1 LAQFKINN
9 ILIPEELPLI
19 ALKNTILFPKVVIP
33 LIVQRPKSVGALESA
48 MNRDRLVFFVT
59 QKNIEDN
66 VRMDDLFK
74 IGTIGRIVSVFK
86 LPDGSS
92 KVDVEGLI
100 RARISELSKED
111 PFFVVKTNPI
121 AARSLSTENLEE
133 KALTRLVIDQ
143 FRNISEIKSFPSVSP
158 EIIYMMSQ
166 LKDVDQLISLVTVN
180 LSLEVQDQQNIL
192 ETEDPREALKK
203 LSLFLTRELE
213 ILEAEK
219 IVAKET
225 KKQLGKMQKELFLR
239 EQLKSIEKE
248 LGVDDEKDDV
258 NLLKTKIEAAG
269 MPKEVKDKAF
279 KELSRLAKM
288 PPFNPEVSYLR
299 TYLDWLVDIP
309 WSKKTKEKINLK
321 EAEKILNQDH
331 YGLNKVKERIL
342 EYLAVQKQVG
352 KLKGPI
358 LCLVGPPGTGKTSIG
373 QSVARA
379 LGRKFVRVSLGGLRD
394 EAEIR
399 GHRRTY
405 VGALPGRIIQ
415 GIHTAAVKNPVFMLD
430 EIDKLGM
437 DFRGDPSS
445 ALLEALDPQQ
455 NNAFSDHYLEV
466 PFDLSEVLF
475 ITTANTL
482 ETIPYALRDRLEI
495 IFFPGYTEQ
504 EKFHIAKSFL
514 MPKLLRDHG
523 LKNKTLV
530 FADSALS
537 DIIRKHTR
545 EAGVRDLER
554 QLASIMRKVT
564 RRIVES
570 NSHKQIRVTKEVIHK
585 YLGPT
590 KYSHQMAETK
600 DEIGRSTGLAWTPVG
615 GDILPIEVVKM
626 PGKGKLILTG
636 QLGQVMK
643 ESAQAALSFA
653 RAHVSKFGIKEDF
666 TKDDIHIHVPEG
678 GIKKDGPSAG
688 IAMTTALISLF
699 LAKPFRKEV
708 CMTGEVTLRGKVLE
722 IGGVKEKVLAAHRA
736 GLKVI
741 ILPADNKK
749 DMEDIPKEIQR
760 DVKFFFVK
768 TMEEVL
774 RIALK

>member
-1 LAQFKINN
+1 
-9 ILIPEELPLI
+9 
-19 ALKNTILFPKVVIP
+19 
-33 LIVQRPKSVGALESA
+33 
-48 MNRDRLVFFVT
+48 M
-59 QKNIEDN
+59 
-66 VRMDDLFK
+66 
-74 IGTIGRIVSVFK
+74 
-86 LPDGSS
+86 
-92 KVDVEGLI
+92 
-100 RARISELSKED
+100 
-111 PFFVVKTNPI
+111 
-121 AARSLSTENLEE
+121 
-133 KALTRLVIDQ
+133 
-143 FRNISEIKSFPSVSP
+143 
-158 EIIYMMSQ
+158 
-166 LKDVDQLISLVTVN
+166 
-180 LSLEVQDQQNIL
+180 
-192 ETEDPREALKK
+192 
-203 LSLFLTRELE
+203 
-213 ILEAEK
+213 
-219 IVAKET
+219 
-225 KKQLGKMQKELFLR
+225 
-239 EQLKSIEKE
+239 
-248 LGVDDEKDDV
+248 
-258 NLLKTKIEAAG
+258 
-269 MPKEVKDKAF
+269 
-279 KELSRLAKM
+279 
-288 PPFNPEVSYLR
+288 
-299 TYLDWLVDIP
+299 
-309 WSKKTKEKINLK
+309 
-321 EAEKILNQDH
+321 
-331 YGLNKVKERIL
+331 
-342 EYLAVQKQVG
+342 
-352 KLKGPI
+352 
-358 LCLVGPPGTGKTSIG
+358 
-373 QSVARA
+373 
-379 LGRKFVRVSLGGLRD
+379 
-394 EAEIR
+394 
-399 GHRRTY
+399 
-405 VGALPGRIIQ
+405 
-415 GIHTAAVKNPVFMLD
+415 
-430 EIDKLGM
+430 
-437 DFRGDPSS
+437 
-445 ALLEALDPQQ
+445 
-455 NNAFSDHYLEV
+455 
-466 PFDLSEVLF
+466 SEVLF